1 MTAVVI
7 TAEIIK
13 ALWAEYRV
21 ARADIENL
29 LQNEDTAAKFW
40 KLHNK
45 ITLLLLDH
53 KELEKVL
60 AKEKKTQ

>member
-7 TAEIIK
+7 TAEIIE
-13 ALWAEYRV
+13 ALWSEYRI
-21 ARADIENL
+21 ACADKKNL
-29 LQNEDTAAKFW
+29 LTNEDTAAKFW

-53 KELEKVL
+53 KELEKIL
-60 AKEKKTQ
+60 TQEKKAQ

>member
-1 MTAVVI
+1 MTAFVI
-7 TAEIIK
+7 TAEIIE

-21 ARADIENL
+21 ARADMKNL
-29 LQNEDTAAKFW
+29 LQNEDTAKKFW
-40 KLHNK
+40 EIHNK

-60 AKEKKTQ
+60 AKEKEAQ